1 MIENMEEFLKE
12 RDIEIGYFT
21 PEKDF
26 NKGIIGITEDNC
38 HFVYSFEKLAESL
51 AESYKQYESENPNE
65 FTESKTD
72 RDYYIEAVEWLD
84 YNTIR
89 SLPYFDEETRPIIMY
104 EV

>member
-26 NKGIIGITEDNC
+26 NKGI
-38 HFVYSFEKLAESL
+38 
-51 AESYKQYESENPNE
+51 
-65 FTESKTD
+65 
-72 RDYYIEAVEWLD
+72 
-84 YNTIR
+84 
-89 SLPYFDEETRPIIMY
+89 RPIIMY

>member
-1 MIENMEEFLKE
+1 M
-12 RDIEIGYFT
+12 
-21 PEKDF
+21 
-26 NKGIIGITEDNC
+26 
-38 HFVYSFEKLAESL
+38 AESL
-51 AESYKQYESENPNE
+51 AESYKQYELENPNE

-72 RDYYIEAVEWLD
+72 RDYYMEAVEWLD